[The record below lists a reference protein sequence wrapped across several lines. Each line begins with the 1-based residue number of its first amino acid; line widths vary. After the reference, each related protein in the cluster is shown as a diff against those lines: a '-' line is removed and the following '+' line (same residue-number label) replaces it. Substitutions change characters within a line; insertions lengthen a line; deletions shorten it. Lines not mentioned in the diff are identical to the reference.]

1 MHRTVQ
7 YHDWQTAV
15 AVVRDVRVKYATK
28 PGAFSHGEIDP
39 AAVLLAERVRAND
52 GDVVMHLNCGSG
64 IMGAVAA
71 MSGSATRV
79 WLSDRNVISADAATR
94 TMTLN
99 GVGNATVF
107 LGQGTAPFPAG
118 LVADAVGIRLPEEKL
133 VTLLLLHDA
142 WRALRVGG
150 TCAIAGATNEGARSA
165 ARLLE
170 RMFGN
175 SRVESSAGGI
185 RLVSAVKQSDV
196 APIDAELDS
205 EYLATDHFHRF
216 EGTLRER
223 PVALVSRPGVFS
235 WEHLDEATELLAQWM
250 EVPVGASVLDLGCG
264 TGGLGVIAAQ
274 LSGSGQVTML
284 DADAEAVRSATT
296 SAQNAGLTNCVAMTS
311 DIASA
316 VFDRRFDVVVTNPPF
331 HIGKA
336 TNLTVP
342 AQFMRDAKAVL
353 VPGGRLFVVANRT
366 LPYEPIMMELFGN
379 MRTLH
384 NGRRF
389 KVLASTSP
397 VPR

>member
-7 YHDWQTAV
+7 YHDWQTGV
-15 AVVRDVRVKYATK
+15 ACVGDLRVKYATK

-39 AAVLLAERVRAND
+39 AAVLLAERLRVSD

-79 WLSDRNVISADAATR
+79 YLSDRNVISAESATR
-94 TMTLN
+94 TMALS
-99 GVGNATVF
+99 GIGNAVVF
-107 LGQGTAPFPAG
+107 LGQGTAPFPSG
-118 LVADAVGIRLPEEKL
+118 LVADAVGIRLPHEKV

-142 WRALRVGG
+142 WNALRVGG
-150 TCAIAGATNEGARSA
+150 KCAIAGATNEGARSA
-165 ARLLE
+165 AKLLDA
-170 RMFGN
+170 MFGN

-196 APIDAELDS
+196 KCVDRQLDS
-205 EYLATDHFHRF
+205 EYRDTGHFHRV
-216 EGTLRER
+216 EGTLREM

-250 EVPVGASVLDLGCG
+250 EVPPGASVLDLGCG
-264 TGGLGVIAAQ
+264 TGGLGIIAAQ
-274 LSGSGQVTML
+274 LSGSGRITMV
-284 DADAEAVRSATT
+284 DADSEAVRSAAQ
-296 SAQNAGLTNCVAMTS
+296 SARQAGLTNCVAMTS
-311 DIASA
+311 DIATA
-316 VFDRRFDVVVTNPPF
+316 VFDQRFDVVVTNPPF

-336 TNLTVP
+336 TTLMVP
-342 AQFMRDAKAVL
+342 AQFIRDAKAVL
-353 VPGGRLFVVANRT
+353 VPGGKLFVVANRT
-366 LPYEPIMMELFGN
+366 LPYESIMMEHFGN
-379 MRTLH
+379 MRTVH

-389 KVLASTSP
+389 KVLVSTSP